1 MGNIRFQDH
10 LLLWNAL
17 VDMYARSE
25 KVLEARRVF
34 GMLGERDKMTY
45 TSMIAGYGMQGEGQ
59 AALKL
64 FEEMNNF
71 QMKPDHITM
80 IAVLSACKHS
90 GLLNKTNET
99 VRDMPYKSTHVMWAT
114 LNRSLSDSS
123 KYRDWGMGG
132 QKTVG
137 NEA

>member
-59 AALKL
+59 TALKL

-71 QMKPDHITM
+71 
-80 IAVLSACKHS
+80 
-90 GLLNKTNET
+90 
-99 VRDMPYKSTHVMWAT
+99 
-114 LNRSLSDSS
+114 
-123 KYRDWGMGG
+123 
-132 QKTVG
+132 
-137 NEA
+137 